1 MQKELGEIIKFC
13 KENNE
18 PVYLEFNDKE
28 NNLFQQTLEWLSTK
42 LNTSPT
48 LMNIQTEELYI
59 NPFTRTVVDKQGSRI
74 YLTAKE
80 FDLLYFMYSHKGQ
93 VFTKEQLYQNV
104 WGDDDI
110 PNANNM
116 TSFIRKLRKKI
127 EPNPDNPQYIL
138 TVWGVGYKFS
148 EEKP

>member
-1 MQKELGEIIKFC
+1 ML
-13 KENNE
+13 
-18 PVYLEFNDKE
+18 VVEFNDKE

>member
-1 MQKELGEIIKFC
+1 
-13 KENNE
+13 
-18 PVYLEFNDKE
+18 
-28 NNLFQQTLEWLSTK
+28 
-42 LNTSPT
+42 
-48 LMNIQTEELYI
+48 MNIQTEELYI

-116 TSFIRKLRKKI
+116 PSFIRKLRKKI

>member
-1 MQKELGEIIKFC
+1 
-13 KENNE
+13 
-18 PVYLEFNDKE
+18 
-28 NNLFQQTLEWLSTK
+28 
-42 LNTSPT
+42 
-48 LMNIQTEELYI
+48 MNIQTEELYI

-138 TVWGVGYKFS
+138 TVWVWVINSAKKNRSGTSQSFVISTLRFYSFLFILFS
-148 EEKP
+148 NIFT

>member
-1 MQKELGEIIKFC
+1 MDQFLDSWHSYRFRYCSVNNLG
-13 KENNE
+13 
-18 PVYLEFNDKE
+18 
-28 NNLFQQTLEWLSTK
+28 LFQQTLEWLSTK

-93 VFTKEQLYQNV
+93 VFTKVQLYQNV

>member
-1 MQKELGEIIKFC
+1 MI
-13 KENNE
+13 ENFNYGGYYGKIL
-18 PVYLEFNDKE
+18 VVEFNDKE